1 MVFKLGDS
9 VYYAGRRMR
18 VAGVMALEGASGQKT
33 MRYQIEDDAGAPV
46 LLEEGQGRFALLRPF
61 PVGAQP
67 PAAGNVV
74 SVGKQKYTLVGV
86 RKLTVLGA
94 AGKAPGARPKASLL
108 LSGIF
113 EGEAGTLMREMAPGT
128 RSQVFFLVKALEGG
142 TVLTE
147 AQHAAARD
155 AARRAAGEQN

>member
-1 MVFKLGDS
+1 MHFKLDDGL
-9 VYYAGRRMR
+9 YYSGRPMR

-33 MRYQIEDDAGAPV
+33 RRYLIEDPSGPPV
-46 LLEEGQGRFALLRPF
+46 LLEEGDGRFALLRPF

-67 PAAGNVV
+67 PAAGNVI
-74 SVGKQKYTLVGV
+74 SVGRQKYTLVGV
-86 RKLTVLGA
+86 RKLTVLA
-94 AGKAPGARPKASLL
+94 AEGKAPGGQPRASLL

-113 EGEAGTLMREMAPGT
+113 EGEAGTLMREMAPGST
-128 RSQVFFLVKALEGG
+128 GQIYFLVKTLEAG
-142 TVLTE
+142 TVQTA

>member
-1 MVFKLGDS
+1 MAFKLDDAL
-9 VYYAGRRMR
+9 YYAGRRMR

-33 MRYQIEDDAGAPV
+33 MRYQIEDDAGAPI
-46 LLEEGQGRFALLRPF
+46 LLEEGEGRFALLRPF

-94 AGKAPGARPKASLL
+94 GGKAPGARPKAALL

-113 EGEAGTLMREMAPGT
+113 EGEAGTLMREVAPG
-128 RSQVFFLVKALEGG
+128 SKGQVFFLVKALETG
-142 TVLTE
+142 TVLTQ
-147 AQHAAARD
+147 AQHDAARE
-155 AARRAAGEQN
+155 AARRAAGKQT